1 MFAVRVICFR
11 AIRLVVI
18 AIHVGAVDIVRLHT
32 NILYRA
38 ALTARARA
46 LLEFRKYHAITKA

>member
-1 MFAVRVICFR
+1 MFTVRVICFR

-38 ALTARARA
+38 ALTARART
-46 LLEFRKYHAITKA
+46 LLAFGKYHATTIA